1 VNVPVRRLEAR
12 DRSRWQAGL
21 VGGSGALTTYLG
33 TAPGVGKTY
42 AMLRAGRLRSDSGER
57 VVVGWL
63 ERHGRAETRA
73 QIGDLEVV
81 PPRPVA
87 YGSGSFAEFD
97 VEAVMASGASVAL
110 VDELAHTVVGTNRRR
125 WQDVA
130 DILAA
135 GVDVMTTVNLA
146 NLVSAR
152 DYVAQLTGAG
162 TVESI
167 PDEFVR
173 SGETVLVDL
182 PADALR
188 RRIADG
194 KVYSADRV
202 GGALADYFRVS
213 NLQALSALGRA
224 WMDGTLEALAEE
236 MLEERGLVTASR
248 PTVVAGVSDT
258 GWGQH
263 VIRRASERALEED
276 ADLLV
281 VHVSLDD
288 GMAHRRSQAH
298 AEHRN
303 MVTEAGG
310 SYVEMTAASV
320 PEGLARAVRDHGAS
334 LLVVGRH
341 RSRLGEIV
349 HGSVVSR
356 LQRLLPGVRIE
367 AVREESISPSAS
379 A

>member
-1 VNVPVRRLEAR
+1 M
-12 DRSRWQAGL
+12 
-21 VGGSGALTTYLG
+21 GGSGALTTYLG

-42 AMLRAGRLRSDSGER
+42 AMLREGRLRADSGEL
-57 VVVGWL
+57 VVVGWV

-81 PPRPVA
+81 PPRLVA
-87 YGSGSFAEFD
+87 YGGGTFAEFD

-110 VDELAHTVVGTNRRR
+110 VDELAHTVVGTTRRR

-162 TVESI
+162 TAESI

-213 NLQALSALGRA
+213 NLEALSALGRA
-224 WMDGTLEALAEE
+224 WMDGTLVEVADE
-236 MLEERGLVTASR
+236 MLEARGLVVASR

-263 VIRRASERALEED
+263 VIRRASERALEDD

-288 GMAHRRSQAH
+288 GMTHRRSQRPRRAPGPG
-298 AEHRN
+298 RRGRRLLRRDDRG
-303 MVTEAGG
+303 VG
-310 SYVEMTAASV
+310 
-320 PEGLARAVRDHGAS
+320 ARRPGAS
-334 LLVVGRH
+334 SAGPRRFPTRRRPAPVPAGRD
-341 RSRLGEIV
+341 RARLGRLSPAATAPGGADR
-349 HGSVVSR
+349 GSTRGVGVSTRER
-356 LQRLLPGVRIE
+356 LT
-367 AVREESISPSAS
+367 
-379 A
+379 